1 MKVLPWVLLAICLFL
16 SPALKAADDPAAV
29 GEKDSAQKSGTEK
42 SGTEQN
48 VTEKNSGEATGS
60 DETNGDSSAARHLLR
75 YRFEA
80 GETVRSTVVHLV
92 TVETRIQGT
101 TQVARTRSAA
111 TKVWKIESVA
121 ENGAVTFVHS
131 VADVDMWQS
140 VSGRQVVRY
149 NSREDEKA
157 PAGYEHVAESVGVP
171 LATVTI
177 DASGRVKERKDNR
190 PQFNPGI
197 GDLTVPLPEEPV
209 TVGHRWSVPDEVAL
223 RLPGEPVRRIKTR
236 QVYTLRKVKTGVA
249 TIDVR
254 TEVLTP
260 VQDPAIEAQL
270 VQRLQEGTIKFDVD
284 AGRLLSRQMDMDKT
298 VIGFNGAESQMDYLA
313 RFTEE
318 MLSGDAV
325 EPAEAEETA
334 PEPQG
339 KVAGPKRP
347 AATTAGTPDEE
358 GARKR

>member
-1 MKVLPWVLLAICLFL
+1 MKALPWPLLALCLFL
-16 SPALKAADDPAAV
+16 SPLAHAADDAAAPTEEAND
-29 GEKDSAQKSGTEK
+29 GSASTQY
-42 SGTEQN
+42 
-48 VTEKNSGEATGS
+48 A
-60 DETNGDSSAARHLLR
+60 LR
-75 YRFEA
+75 YRFEE
-80 GETVRSTVVHLV
+80 GETVGSTVVHLV

-101 TQVARTRSAA
+101 TQVAKTRSAA

-121 ENGAVTFVHS
+121 ENGDVTFVHS

-140 VSGRQVVRY
+140 VSGRQVIRY

-157 PAGYEHVAESVGVP
+157 PPGYEHVAESVGVP

-177 DASGRVKERKDNR
+177 DPSGREKKRKDNR
-190 PQFNPGI
+190 AQFNPGI

-209 TVGHRWSVPDEVAL
+209 AVGHQWTIPEDVPL
-223 RLPGEPVRRIKTR
+223 RLPGEPIRRIKTR
-236 QVYTLRKVKTGVA
+236 QLYTLRKVQTGVA

-260 VQDPAIEAQL
+260 IEDPAIEAQL

-318 MLSGDAV
+318 MLSGDEV
-325 EPAEAEETA
+325 KPAEQSTPK
-334 PEPQG
+334 PEG
-339 KVAGPKRP
+339 KVAGPARP
-347 AATTAGTPDEE
+347 AASTAGKADEE
-358 GARKR
+358 AKRKR